1 MDERDVNDKDS
12 WIEYNSKKLV
22 SGLYVPKYFYKLGMI
37 EDEKIRKDLSKYYNF
52 IPWIKIPLS
61 WVNLRLEWFDVK

>member
-1 MDERDVNDKDS
+1 MTERDVTDEDS
-12 WIEYNSKKLV
+12 WMEYNSKKLV
-22 SGLYVPKYFYKLGMI
+22 SGLYVPKYYYRLRMI
-37 EDEKIRKDLSKYYNF
+37 EEENIRNELSKYFKF